1 MTANGTQ
8 AQVLSATDLGVV
20 PTSWSIAGTG
30 DFNGD
35 NVSDILWSNTNGQA
49 SLWLM
54 TSSSVTQ
61 VQVASANNLGVIPTS
76 WSVALTSDLNGD
88 GKSDILWRNSN
99 GDASFWFM
107 NGGQVLSTSD
117 IGVVP
122 TSWIVQGAAAD

>member
-1 MTANGTQ
+1 VT
-8 AQVLSATDLGVV
+8 
-20 PTSWSIAGTG
+20 
-30 DFNGD
+30 
-35 NVSDILWSNTNGQA
+35 DILWSNTNGQA